1 MPDQKITTKT
11 KRFSS
16 IRERLIVAFILV
28 ILIPMLLVSTVWAIA
43 ASQNIQSQLTSQ
55 LQTVTNYKKTA
66 IQDLLAGLQGQLKNS
81 IQGEEVVKQ
90 IYVLLTEPIQSD
102 ASQKASLYIKSHLR
116 LFLAESQQ
124 FISFFIMDGDGQVLL
139 STETG
144 DEGKNYKNELFFQGS
159 QFGPFIQLSSFTQT
173 IFVTI
178 PIKDQENNN
187 LGFVVGKASTA
198 TLDKIMRNPDGLGQ
212 TGQTYLVSLGRVLLT
227 TLPDAKIG
235 DTLES
240 PGIITALDGQ
250 SSGADSYDD
259 FRGNAVFGVY
269 DWIPEIR
276 VAIISEQEQAEASAP
291 IYGILFINFGVALA
305 AISIAIFV
313 SLRVTRAISRPINDL
328 AETATRIADGHLE
341 LEANVGKI
349 DEIAR
354 LASAF
359 NNMTSQLRQTLES
372 LELRVKERTTD
383 LEQRTQDLENQS
395 VELAE
400 ANAQVQR
407 RVLQMEAISRVA
419 KSIAS
424 VQNLQELLPF
434 VTKVIS
440 EQFGFYHAGIFLVDS
455 ANEFA
460 VLSAA
465 NSEGGQKMLDR
476 EHKLKIGQ
484 TSIVGDVV
492 STGKSRVVLNTEKD
506 QVFSHN
512 PDLPNTR
519 AEMALPLRI
528 GDRII
533 GALDVQSTE
542 AGAFTEQDTEVL
554 STLADQVSIAIQNSR
569 LFESTQKSL
578 SEISTVYRQTIK
590 ETWAKTIEDQEV
602 SGYKFGITGHR
613 PLRDELK
620 TDGVK
625 QAMEKD
631 DLVIL
636 QGNKEPELA
645 IPIKL
650 RGQTIGILNVRA
662 PEGHTW
668 KQNEI
673 NILRAVAE
681 RVAVSSENARL
692 FEETTRRAERERT
705 VASITTKIRST
716 NDPEEMLA
724 IAVNEIKSALNARD
738 IRIKKTETARDE
750 N

>member
-1 MPDQKITTKT
+1 MPDQKTVKP

-16 IRERLIVAFILV
+16 IRERLIIAFLLI
-28 ILIPMLLVSTVWAIA
+28 ILIPMLVVSTVLTVA
-43 ASQNIQSQLTSQ
+43 AAQNIQSQQTYQ
-55 LQTVTNYKKTA
+55 LQTVTSYKKAA
-66 IQDLLAGLQGQLKNS
+66 IQDLLTGFQSQLRNS
-81 IQGEEVVKQ
+81 IRGDEVNQ
-90 IYVLLTEPIQSD
+90 QLNTLLSEQPDS
-102 ASQKASLYIKSHLR
+102 
-116 LFLAESQQ
+116 AESQEANLYLKSHFKLFLTETGQ
-124 FISFFIMDGDGQVLL
+124 FISFLVLNTEGEVVL
-139 STETG
+139 STDPVE
-144 DEGKNYKNELFFQGS
+144 EGKNYKNEVFFQGS
-159 QFGPFIQLSSFTQT
+159 QFGPFTQLSSFTQT
-173 IFVTI
+173 IIVTNPLTDGDGNTI
-178 PIKDQENNN
+178 
-187 LGFVVGKASTA
+187 GYVAGKARTA
-198 TLDKIMRNPDGLGQ
+198 TLDKILQNPEGLGE

-227 TLPDAKIG
+227 NLPDAKIG
-235 DTLES
+235 DTLVS
-240 PGIITALDGQ
+240 PGIVTALEKQ
-250 SSGADSYDD
+250 SNGVDSYTN
-259 FRGNAVFGVY
+259 FRDKAVFGVY

-276 VAIISEQEQAEASAP
+276 VAIIAEVEQAEVSGPVYA
-291 IYGILFINFGVALA
+291 ILFINFGVALA
-305 AISIAIFV
+305 AISIAVFL
-313 SLRVTRAISRPINDL
+313 SLRITRAISKPINNL
-328 AETATRIADGHLE
+328 VETATQIADGHLE
-341 LEANVGKI
+341 LEASVGKI

-354 LASAF
+354 LAGAF
-359 NNMTSQLRQTLES
+359 NNMTSQLRQTLEN
-372 LELRVKERTTD
+372 LELRVEERTND
-383 LEQRTQDLENQS
+383 LEKRSQELENQS
-395 VELAE
+395 AKLAE
-400 ANAQVQR
+400 ANSQVER
-407 RVLQMEAISRVA
+407 RILQMEAISRVA

-440 EQFGFYHAGIFLVDS
+440 EQFGFYHAGIFLIDS

-465 NSEGGQKMLDR
+465 NSEGGQKMLGR

-484 TSIVGDVV
+484 TSIVGYVI
-492 STGKSRVVLNTEKD
+492 STGKSRVVLDTEKD
-506 QVFSHN
+506 PVFSHN

-519 AEMALPLRI
+519 AEMALPLKI

-542 AGAFTEQDTEVL
+542 AGVFTEQDTEVL

-590 ETWAKTIEDQEV
+590 ETWAKTIEEQEV
-602 SGYKFGITGHR
+602 SGYKFGVTGHR
-613 PLRDELK
+613 PIRDELK
-620 TDGVK
+620 TEGVK

-631 DLVIL
+631 DLVVL

-662 PEGHTW
+662 PEGHNW

-705 VASITTKIRST
+705 VSTITTKIRST

-724 IAVNEIKSALNARD
+724 IAINEIKSALNARE
-738 IRIKKTETARDE
+738 IRIKKAETARDE